1 MTTNALIKNKGLQA
15 LVKSLKIDKDQESF
29 LLEKIPQMDKEERV
43 SLFKTLMEVH
53 LLNMEEKESLERL
66 RKLWQS

>member
-1 MTTNALIKNKGLQA
+1 MMTNALIKNKGLQDM
-15 LVKSLKIDKDQESF
+15 VKSLKIEKDQESF

-43 SLFKTLMEVH
+43 SLFKTLMEVY
-53 LLNMEEKESLERL
+53 LLNTEETESLERL

>member
-1 MTTNALIKNKGLQA
+1 MMTNGLIKNKGLQDM
-15 LVKSLKIDKDQESF
+15 VKSLKIEKDQESF

-43 SLFKTLMEVH
+43 SLFKTLMEVY
-53 LLNMEEKESLERL
+53 LLNTEETESLERL

>member
-1 MTTNALIKNKGLQA
+1 M
-15 LVKSLKIDKDQESF
+15 VKSLKIDKDQESF

-43 SLFKTLMEVH
+43 SLFKTLAEVY